1 MFVTTDDF
9 DFDDTNVVLLTL
21 GSVTEQNDGGTFL
34 NTFITY
40 DRLLIQHYGQLY
52 SQSVQINIL
61 VIWINHYSPEKKN
74 FKIQI
79 FDHRGR
85 STIFKKKV

>member
-1 MFVTTDDF
+1 MFGWLFVTTDDF

-40 DRLLIQHYGQLY
+40 DRLLIQHYGQ
-52 SQSVQINIL
+52 SVQINIL
-61 VIWINHYSPEKKN
+61 VIWINHYSPEKK
-74 FKIQI
+74 KL
-79 FDHRGR
+79 
-85 STIFKKKV
+85 